1 MRFAA
6 AEGAVEICTLRTA
19 WLPRSREE
27 DEEEEEKKETEPDDR
42 PGLVRKKQQ
51 R

>member
-27 DEEEEEKKETEPDDR
+27 DEEEEKKETEPDDR